1 MQNNKSQFDRQEIE
15 KLKQALNIKENEIK
29 AITELKGKI
38 RDSVKLLAV
47 QLDAE
52 KHKVWTWEKKYK
64 SGSVF
69 RATMNEK
76 DSVLIAEADLKVQ
89 TADIEEGR
97 GKKKKFYTEFYTP
110 DQNIKFNGAKTYRVE
125 QKEIKDILASIDS
138 YEMHLAFHMMFSQ
151 SIKRYSMLSLR
162 EKEEI
167 ASKQAQARKNMARAQ
182 SIRKKGRFL
191 GKENSFYGKTH
202 SPEMKLKLSSVHKG
216 KKLTDKHIAILV
228 SCHKGKPKRKV
239 KCPHCGI
246 MIANHAKNRCH
257 FDNCKEK

>member
-1 MQNNKSQFDRQEIE
+1 MNIAIRRKAILWLKPRLAKKYFKILSAPPSGYCEHHHILPKSVFPEYSKE
-15 KLKQALNIKENEIK
+15 KEN
-29 AITELKGKI
+29 LVKI
-38 RDSVKLLAV
+38 PV
-47 QLDAE
+47 LD
-52 KHKVWTWEKKYK
+52 H
-64 SGSVF
+64 F
-69 RATMNEK
+69 RAHE
-76 DSVLIAEADLKVQ
+76 
-89 TADIEEGR
+89 
-97 GKKKKFYTEFYTP
+97 
-110 DQNIKFNGAKTYRVE
+110 
-125 QKEIKDILASIDS
+125 ILASIDS

-167 ASKQAQARKNMARAQ
+167 ASKQAQARKNMAQAQ

-246 MIANHAKNRCH
+246 MIANHAKNRRH